1 MKKLI
6 IILSSLS
13 SLLKFPALVYPNIRA
28 FVYILISIL
37 IYSCAQV
44 VAPGGGK
51 KDISPPKV
59 VKYMPDSASLNFKSK
74 SIEIFFDE
82 FIQLKDINNQLII
95 SPPLEN
101 PPDIKVKNKSLI
113 IDFDEKEQLK
123 SNTTYAINFGNSLQD
138 IHESNPIENFKYIFS
153 TGSFIDSMIVKGKI
167 ENAFDHKAE
176 KGILVMLYNDFS
188 DSTIYKMKPDYF
200 AKTKEDGTFQI
211 DNIRS
216 DSYKMLALKDGN
228 ANYIYDAET
237 ESIGFRDSLIDVS
250 KKTTTLIDIF
260 QEPVKKLFLK
270 KTIYNSY
277 GNIVFIFN
285 KTADSIL
292 IKPLNQQISDK
303 DIFLDYSKNK
313 DSLTYWFRNSDKDS
327 LILQV
332 NNGSKIMDTLE
343 FKMIKKE
350 EALKIKKNPLK
361 LTVLNSPAGNQ
372 GFDLNAEFK
381 IVFSNPVDSVLFKT
395 GMNKEIKLL
404 EDTVIYKEYKNLFYS
419 QESNNTILL
428 NSKSHSNAGKVKGAV
443 GIFKEN
449 TNYHFLIPSGTFTD
463 IFGLTNDTI
472 KIDFKTREAKFYGT
486 LKLKIEIPETKGN
499 YIVQLLDEKENLV
512 RENIIKKSETLSYEY
527 LYSKKFKLKIIYD
540 INANNKWDTGNLL
553 QKQQPEKV
561 IYNAEPVNIRPN
573 WDLELDWKVSP

>member
-1 MKKLI
+1 MKKRI
-6 IILSSLS
+6 IILFYLF
-13 SLLKFPALVYPNIRA
+13 SLLKFPAFVYGNIRA
-28 FVYILISIL
+28 LAYLLISIL

-51 KDISPPKV
+51 KDISPPRV
-59 VKYMPDSASLNFKSK
+59 VKYVPDSASLNFKAK
-74 SIEIFFDE
+74 SVEIFFDE
-82 FIQLKDINNQLII
+82 FIQLKDLNNQLII
-95 SPPLEN
+95 SPPLET
-101 PPDIKVKNKSLI
+101 PPDIKVKNKSLT
-113 IDFDEKEQLK
+113 IDFDKKELLK
-123 SNTTYAINFGNSLQD
+123 PTTTYAINFGNSLQD
-138 IHESNPIENFKYIFS
+138 IHESNPVENFKYIFS

-176 KGILVMLYNDFS
+176 KGILVMLYSEYS
-188 DSTIYKMKPDYF
+188 DSSVYKMKPDYF

-211 DNIRS
+211 DNIRNG
-216 DSYKMLALKDGN
+216 SYKMLALKDGN

-250 KKTTTLIDIF
+250 KKTATLIEVF

-270 KTIYNSY
+270 KNIYNSY
-277 GNIVFIFN
+277 GKIVFIFN
-285 KTADSIL
+285 KAVDSIH
-292 IKPLNQQISDK
+292 IKPLNQQINDK
-303 DIFLDYSKNK
+303 DIFIEFSKNK
-313 DSLTYWFRNSDKDS
+313 DSLTYWFRNYDKDS

-332 NNGSKIMDTLE
+332 NNGNKIMDTLE

-350 EALKIKKNPLK
+350 EALKNKRNSLK
-361 LTVLNSPAGNQ
+361 LTVLSSPGGNQ

-381 IVFSNPVDSVLFKT
+381 IVFNNPIDSVLFNT
-395 GMNKEIKLL
+395 VINKEIKIL
-404 EDTVIYKEYKNLFYS
+404 EDTVIFKNNKNLFYR
-419 QESNNTILL
+419 QESKNTILL
-428 NSKSHSNAGKVKGAV
+428 ESKSDKKNGEDKTVS

-449 TNYHFLIPSGTFTD
+449 TSYHLLIPSGTFTD
-463 IFGLTNDTI
+463 IFGVTNDTI

-486 LKLKIEIPETKGN
+486 LKLKIEIPETIGN

-512 RENIIKKSETLSYEY
+512 RENIIKKSETISYEY
-527 LYSKKFKLKIIYD
+527 LYSKKYKLKIIYD
-540 INANNKWDTGNLL
+540 INANNKWDTGNLM